1 MFNRKSLVVAVLAAG
16 VVYLPQAQAHH
27 ALEYID
33 TTSFT
38 LAEKGQGITYLLYD
52 HTTQDPNDPGSNK
65 WEFTPGISYGVTD
78 WFMFDAHMHYAQFG
92 YNELSEDYI
101 DSITDSELLARLE
114 SQGSAPMLEAAALN
128 FQFALPKVT
137 DLFNIGFAT
146 TVEIPF
152 NQAKKLLGAEG
163 LGYEF
168 ELVLQRE
175 LWEHAMV
182 TANLI
187 HAMEE
192 VDGDMEGEQAWRLA
206 FRTPISPNP
215 EGIAAGI
222 EFEGSFEESAWT
234 VMPGIYAPITN
245 NAIAKMGF
253 QIHGKEFEAARF
265 HASLMYLF

>member
-1 MFNRKSLVVAVLAAG
+1 MLTRKSLAVAVLAAG
-16 VVYLPQAQAHH
+16 VVYLPQASAHH

-33 TTSFT
+33 TTSYT
-38 LAEKGQGITYLLYD
+38 LAEKGQGIAYLIYD

-78 WFMFDAHMHYAQFG
+78 WFMFDIHAHYAQFG
-92 YNELSEDYI
+92 FNELDGDYVASL
-101 DSITDSELLARLE
+101 DPAVAARME
-114 SQGSAPMLEAAALN
+114 NVGSAPMLEATALN
-128 FQFALPKVT
+128 FQFALPKFT
-137 DLFNIGFAT
+137 DLFNVGFAT
-146 TVEIPF
+146 TIEVPF
-152 NQAKKLLGAEG
+152 NQAKKALGAEG

-168 ELVLQRE
+168 ELILQRE

-182 TANLI
+182 TVNLL

-192 VDGDMEGEQAWRLA
+192 VDGDMEGEQAWRFA
-206 FRTPISPNP
+206 FRAPISPNP

-245 NAIAKMGF
+245 SAIAKMGF